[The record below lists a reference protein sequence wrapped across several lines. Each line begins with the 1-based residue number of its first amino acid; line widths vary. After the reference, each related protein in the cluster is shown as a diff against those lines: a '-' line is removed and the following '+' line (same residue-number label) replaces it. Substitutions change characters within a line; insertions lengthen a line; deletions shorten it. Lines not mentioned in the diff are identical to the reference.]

1 MSTADF
7 NFEQALPER
16 VPPGER
22 IIWQGSPQ
30 TLSLARRAF
39 HVSLVAIYF
48 IGLAAWAVAS
58 GLSDGEFGKI
68 VASLTRI
75 TLVAATATSVLL
87 ILAWLTKR
95 SATYMLTSE
104 RVVMRF
110 GVALPMTVNI
120 PFRYIAAADLK
131 TYRDGTGDI
140 SLRLHGDRFLGFI
153 HLWPHVRAWR
163 LAKPEPELRAVPD
176 AATVAAKLATA
187 LAAAQAAG
195 EPRTDVEAATSA
207 QHYGGTQQRPGGS
220 STPHEKEPARA
231 PRKQNEPRRKP
242 SPAVGTRH
250 PAAA

>member
-1 MSTADF
+1 MSSDDF
-7 NFEQALPER
+7 DFERALPER

-22 IIWQGSPQ
+22 IIWQGSPE

-39 HVSLVAIYF
+39 HVSAVAAYF
-48 IGLAAWAVAS
+48 AILAAWAIATGV
-58 GLSDGEFGKI
+58 SDGATSGSI
-68 VASLTRI
+68 MSSLTQI
-75 TLVAATATSVLL
+75 FLVAATAIGVLVF
-87 ILAWLTKR
+87 LAWLVKR

-140 SLRLHGDRFLGFI
+140 ALRLDGERFLGFI

-163 LAKPEPELRAVPD
+163 LAKPEPVLRALPD
-176 AATVAAKLATA
+176 AASVAAKLAAA
-187 LAAAQAAG
+187 LASAQAATKSETVSVAQPQSTTG
-195 EPRTDVEAATSA
+195 SKRPVAKDSKPQLESA
-207 QHYGGTQQRPGGS
+207 R
-220 STPHEKEPARA
+220 
-231 PRKQNEPRRKP
+231 
-242 SPAVGTRH
+242 